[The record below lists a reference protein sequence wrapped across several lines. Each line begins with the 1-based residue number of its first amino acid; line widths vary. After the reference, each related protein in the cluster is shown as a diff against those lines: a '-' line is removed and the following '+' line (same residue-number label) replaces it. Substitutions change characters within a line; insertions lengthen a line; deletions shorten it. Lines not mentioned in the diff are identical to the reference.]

1 MLPRIEAGCPGS
13 AKLATFRERIAI
25 AVQDVDVAL
34 DEVSHVEVLPI
45 GTEREAFGEAA
56 EIGLRHLAH
65 RLSLDLEERHV
76 GFLMPIEGGLGCAA
90 GAVEDQ
96 RGGIAAGRA
105 DGEPFRAI
113 ADDDLIDDAGR
124 VCLEVDYANGVDP
137 AVLAAADV
145 VDYRELAVGRD
156 LDVERVKEVAMS

>member
-1 MLPRIEAGCPGS
+1 
-13 AKLATFRERIAI
+13 
-25 AVQDVDVAL
+25 
-34 DEVSHVEVLPI
+34 
-45 GTEREAFGEAA
+45 
-56 EIGLRHLAH
+56 
-65 RLSLDLEERHV
+65 
-76 GFLMPIEGGLGCAA
+76 MPIEGSLGCAA

-145 VDYRELAVGRD
+145 VDYRELAVGGDCDGDGQCRGCAATAG
-156 LDVERVKEVAMS
+156 VGGVATDTVPTGFTSCRR